1 MNKKRLTGFSV
12 LLVSLGILIGVLL
25 TSGFDL
31 TGHLN
36 ADPNSPPQIEEGV
49 NEPSSDPNNPGGQ
62 ETLQAL
68 SNAFANVAERVNS
81 SVVTISTE
89 TKVRTTQSPYWFPF
103 EDFFGQRMPER
114 EFTRQGLGSGVIV
127 GEDGI
132 ILTNNHV
139 VQNADN
145 IIVRLLDDNEY
156 KAEIKGVDPRTDLA
170 VLKIDASNLA
180 SLKLGDSD
188 KLRVGEWVLAIG
200 SPLQAEFAHT
210 VTAGIV
216 SAKGRRLS
224 GIDNPIQDFIQTD
237 AAINPG
243 NSGGALVNLK
253 GELVGINTAIAS
265 RTGGSIGIG
274 FAIPTNL
281 ASKVMTDILEKGKVV
296 RGWLGVS
303 ISDVPQEVVKM
314 YELKT
319 KDGAFVRE
327 VVNEG
332 PADKA
337 GVEAGDIILEVSGK
351 KIRNSTELSTLV
363 GASEPGNTVDLK
375 ILRDGKVNNI
385 EVRLEEFP
393 EEESLIAR
401 SQKNSL
407 ESLGIEVETV
417 SRNLRKKY
425 NVTGND
431 EGVVITSIQQGSVA
445 DRLGLQEGDM
455 IIRIN
460 RQYVSNV
467 SEFSRVVGELGS
479 GDPVV
484 LYIRRGD
491 RKFVRDFVM
500 P

>member
-1 MNKKRLTGFSV
+1 MNKKRLTGFGI
-12 LLVSLGILIGVLL
+12 LLVSLGILIGVIL

-31 TGHLN
+31 TGDLN
-36 ADPNSPPQIEEGV
+36 ADPNSPPQVEEGV
-49 NEPSSDPNNPGGQ
+49 TEQSTTPNDPGGQ
-62 ETLQAL
+62 MALQAL
-68 SNAFANVAERVNS
+68 SDAFANVAEKVNP

-89 TKVRTTQSPYWFPF
+89 QRVRTTQSPFGFPF

-139 VQNADN
+139 VEGADD
-145 IIVRLLDDNEY
+145 IVIRLLNDKEY

-170 VLKIDASNLA
+170 VLKIDASDLPA
-180 SLKLGDSD
+180 LKLGDSEN
-188 KLRVGEWVLAIG
+188 LRVGEWVLAIG

-224 GIDNPIQDFIQTD
+224 GISNPIQDFIQTD

-243 NSGGALVNLK
+243 NSGGALVNWK

-265 RTGGSIGIG
+265 RSGGNIGIG

-281 ASKVMTDILEKGKVV
+281 ARKVMTDILEKGKVV
-296 RGWLGVS
+296 SGWLGVS
-303 ISDVPQEVVKM
+303 ISDIPEEVVKM

-319 KDGAFVRE
+319 DDGAFVRE
-327 VVNEG
+327 VVNDG

-351 KIRNSTELSTLV
+351 KLRNSTELSSV
-363 GASEPGNTVDLK
+363 IGASEPGKAVDLK
-375 ILRDGKVNNI
+375 ILRDGKEKTIKVK
-385 EVRLEEFP
+385 LEEFP
-393 EEESLIAR
+393 EEETLIAR
-401 SQKNSL
+401 SRKSSL
-407 ESLGIEVETV
+407 ESWGIEMETA
-417 SRNLRKKY
+417 SRDLREKY
-425 NVTGND
+425 HISGD
-431 EGVVITSIQQGSVA
+431 EPGVMITSTRRGSISE
-445 DRLGLQEGDM
+445 RLGLQEGDM

-460 RQYVSNV
+460 RQYVSSV
-467 SEFSRVVGELGS
+467 SEFSQAVGELES

-491 RKFVRDFVM
+491 RKFVRDFIL

>member
-1 MNKKRLTGFSV
+1 
-12 LLVSLGILIGVLL
+12 
-25 TSGFDL
+25 
-31 TGHLN
+31 
-36 ADPNSPPQIEEGV
+36 
-49 NEPSSDPNNPGGQ
+49 
-62 ETLQAL
+62 
-68 SNAFANVAERVNS
+68 
-81 SVVTISTE
+81 
-89 TKVRTTQSPYWFPF
+89 
-103 EDFFGQRMPER
+103 
-114 EFTRQGLGSGVIV
+114 
-127 GEDGI
+127 
-132 ILTNNHV
+132 V

-145 IIVRLLDDNEY
+145 IIVRLLDDKEY

-170 VLKIDASNLA
+170 VLKIDASNLP

-216 SAKGRRLS
+216 SAKGRRLR
-224 GIDNPIQDFIQTD
+224 GIESFIQDFIQTD

-265 RTGGSIGIG
+265 RSGGSIGIG

-281 ASKVMTDILEKGKVV
+281 AGKVMTDILEKGKVV
-296 RGWLGVS
+296 RGWLGVT
-303 ISDVPQEVVKM
+303 ISDVPEEVVKM
-314 YELKT
+314 YELET

-327 VVNEG
+327 VENEG

-351 KIRNSTELSTLV
+351 KIRNSTELITLI
-363 GASEPGNTVDLK
+363 GSSEPGNTVNLK
-375 ILRDGKVNNI
+375 ILRDGKGKNI

-401 SQKNSL
+401 SQRNSL

-460 RQYVSNV
+460 RRYVSNV